1 MKVFASAELQ
11 SVSTDHALLFSIYI
25 AEFLMLQIKYLYRR
39 KDVRQQGIMGFSW
52 IVSEWKANKVKG
64 QGNKFVMQ
72 SETCSTV
79 EILNTL

>member
-11 SVSTDHALLFSIYI
+11 SVSTDHALLFSIYT
-25 AEFLMLQIKYLYRR
+25 AEFMLQIKYLYRR

-52 IVSEWKANKVKG
+52 IVSVWKANKVKG
-64 QGNKFVMQ
+64 QGNKFMMQ
-72 SETCSTV
+72 SETCNTV